1 MNIQGWIDASA
12 FLLALLAFGLLRAP
26 ASAATPA
33 EVLVSLVV
41 SARAA
46 LAGLLL
52 ALSLGL
58 FLRLEPHSAFGLP
71 GALVLVA
78 ALLAVFL
85 YAAVLAFGPRR

>member
-1 MNIQGWIDASA
+1 MSIQGWIDASA

-26 ASAATPA
+26 AIAATPA
-33 EVLVSLVV
+33 ETLVAVIA

-46 LAGLLL
+46 IAGPLL
-52 ALSLGL
+52 ALALGL
-58 FLRLEPHSAFGLP
+58 FLRLEPRSAFGLP
-71 GALVLVA
+71 GALVLLA